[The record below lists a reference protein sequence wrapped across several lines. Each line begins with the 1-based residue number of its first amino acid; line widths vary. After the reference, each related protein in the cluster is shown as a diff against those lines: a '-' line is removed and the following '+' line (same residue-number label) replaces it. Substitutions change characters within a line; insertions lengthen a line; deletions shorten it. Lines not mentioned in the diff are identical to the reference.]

1 MELGSEEEVPAQI
14 IPVAEVEAWTAT
26 VDVVIV
32 GYGMAGV
39 CAAIAAAESGAE
51 VLVLERSSGLTG
63 TTTAAAGH
71 FYLGGGTAVQT
82 ACGFADSAE
91 DLSRYLTAVLLD
103 PDSAKI
109 DAFSKGSAAHFD
121 WLEAHG
127 VPFDRSYYPTKA
139 VIQPGRD
146 CLIWTGNEKVWP
158 FRIEA
163 RPAPRG
169 HKVAF
174 DGEEGGGAL
183 ALNKLAESARLRGVD
198 ARYDMKVDGLI
209 VEDGRI
215 IGVRAR
221 HFGVSV
227 DFQARSGVILATG
240 GYGRSAAM
248 MAEHLPKF
256 ADLYIQGG
264 PYDDGLGIRLGLA
277 AGGVADH
284 MDRPFLTAPFYP
296 PEQLVKGVLINRN
309 GVRFVPEDAY
319 HSRSSI
325 AIADQPDGIAYLVVD
340 ADIFAYPSWS
350 EQANQQLVD
359 GFETVESVEQGLEL
373 PAGSLSATLKAYNQ
387 FAAAGEDPTFGK
399 HPDWLKPLNPPFAAF
414 DLSFGR
420 AIYTGFTLG
429 GLRVTA
435 DGEVLSERNRVVP
448 GLYAAGA
455 CASTLAQDSYG
466 YASGLSLGE
475 ASFFGRQAG
484 AHAALQ
490 VAVAQGTET

>member
-1 MELGSEEEVPAQI
+1 MELGSSEETTPQIVPI
-14 IPVAEVEAWTAT
+14 AEVDAWDATAE
-26 VDVVIV
+26 VVVV
-32 GYGMAGV
+32 GYGMAGA
-39 CAAIAAAESGAE
+39 CAAIAAAEAGAD

-91 DLSRYLTAVLLD
+91 DLARYLTAVMHE
-103 PDSAKI
+103 PDAAKI
-109 DAFSKGSAAHFD
+109 KAFSAGSAAHFD

-183 ALNKLAESARLRGVD
+183 ALNKLADSARERGVD
-198 ARYDMKVDGLI
+198 ARFDMKVEGLI
-209 VEDGRI
+209 VEHDRI
-215 IGVRAR
+215 VGVRAR
-221 HFGVSV
+221 HFGEVM
-227 DFQARSGVILATG
+227 DFQARSGVVLATG
-240 GYGRSAAM
+240 GYGRNAAM
-248 MAEHLPKF
+248 MAEHLAKF
-256 ADLYIQGG
+256 AELYIQGG
-264 PYDDGLGIRLGLA
+264 QYDDGLGIRLGLA

-284 MDRPFLTAPFYP
+284 MDKPFMTAPFYP
-296 PEQLVKGVLINRN
+296 PEQLVKGILVNRD

-325 AIADQPDGIAYLVVD
+325 AIAEQPEGIAYLIVD

-359 GFETVESVEQGLEL
+359 GFETIEAVEEGVKL
-373 PAGSLSATLKAYNQ
+373 PPGSLAATLKAYNQ
-387 FAAAGEDPTFGK
+387 YAAAGEDPTFGK
-399 HPDWLKPLNPPFAAF
+399 HPDWLKPLVPPFAAF

-435 DGEVLSERNRVVP
+435 DGEVMTEQNRTIP

-484 AHAALQ
+484 VHAAMHER
-490 VAVAQGTET
+490 VA

>member
-1 MELGSEEEVPAQI
+1 MELGSPEETVPRI
-14 IPVAEVEAWTAT
+14 IPAGEAEWTETA
-26 VDVVIV
+26 DVIVV
-32 GYGMAGV
+32 GYGMAGA
-39 CAAIAAAESGAE
+39 CAAIAAAEAGAH
-51 VLVLERSSGLTG
+51 VIVLERSSGLTG

-91 DLSRYLTAVLLD
+91 DLARYLTAVLLE
-103 PDSAKI
+103 PDAAKI

-121 WLEAHG
+121 WLEAQG

-158 FRIEA
+158 FRAEA

-183 ALNKLAESARLRGVD
+183 ALNRLAESARARGVEG
-198 ARYDMKVDGLI
+198 RFDMKVEGLI
-209 VEDGRI
+209 AEQGRI
-215 IGVRAR
+215 VGVRGR
-221 HFGVSV
+221 HFGVAM
-227 DFQARSGVILATG
+227 DFHARSGVVLAAG

-248 MAEHLPKF
+248 MAEHLPRF
-256 ADLYIQGG
+256 AELYIQGG
-264 PYDDGLGIRLGLA
+264 PYDDGLGIRLGIA

-284 MDRPFLTAPFYP
+284 MDKPFLTAPFYP
-296 PEQLVKGVLINRN
+296 PEQLVKGILINRN

-325 AIADQPDGIAYLVVD
+325 AIADQPDGIAYLIVD
-340 ADIFAYPSWS
+340 ADIFAYPSWA
-350 EQANQQLVD
+350 EQANQRLVD
-359 GFETVESVEQGLEL
+359 GFETLEAVEEGLEL

-429 GLRVTA
+429 GLRVSA
-435 DGEVLSERNRVVP
+435 DGEVLTERNRVIP

-466 YASGLSLGE
+466 YASGLSLSE

-484 AHAALQ
+484 VHAAMHER
-490 VAVAQGTET
+490 VA